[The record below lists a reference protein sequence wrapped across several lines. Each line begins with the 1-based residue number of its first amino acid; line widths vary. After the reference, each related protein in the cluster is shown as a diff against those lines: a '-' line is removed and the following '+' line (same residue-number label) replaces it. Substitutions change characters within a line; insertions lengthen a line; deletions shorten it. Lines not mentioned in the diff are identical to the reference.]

1 MELEKL
7 KSVYAENKVVRAICD
22 LLAARE
28 RNQNE
33 TKLHVVVRRLT
44 NNDPDLKKSEIIAAF
59 RALEDAGCGRYV
71 EGRRGW
77 RSRFVWEVKSLDVSA
92 AAKGEQALERDA
104 SPNDAVDPPDEDA
117 ELIEHSFALRPDL
130 SVSIELPADLTKNE
144 ASRLAAFLQA
154 LPFEDES

>member
-7 KSVYAENKVVRAICD
+7 KNAYAENKAVQAICD
-22 LLAARE
+22 HMAARE

-33 TKLHVVVRRLT
+33 TKLHKMLQHLT
-44 NNDPDLKKSEIIAAF
+44 NDGFDLKKSETIAAF

-77 RSRFVWEVKSLDVSA
+77 RSRFVWGVKTLDVSA
-92 AAKGEQALERDA
+92 AAKGQQTLEHDV
-104 SPNDAVDPPDEDA
+104 SSNDAADQIDEDV

-130 SVSIELPADLTKNE
+130 TVSVELPVDLTKSE

-154 LPFEDES
+154 LPFEDEG